1 MSRTH
6 FVSDKYRV
14 KMLLTHLPGQN
25 GHHFRWR
32 HFQMHFHEWKILHF
46 GLNSF
51 RGSIDKNQHWFR
63 WWLGAEQAT
72 SHYITNAE
80 AINWT
85 NAGPVH
91 WRKYAALGGGGGG

>member
-46 GLNSF
+46 GLNLFPVVQLTKTSI
-51 RGSIDKNQHWFR
+51 GSGDGLKPLTDPTLVQFTDANMRH
-63 WWLGAEQAT
+63 
-72 SHYITNAE
+72 
-80 AINWT
+80 
-85 NAGPVH
+85 
-91 WRKYAALGGGGGG
+91 